1 MIYPLLSL
9 YDGTEITFTDLQNDG
24 NIIVYVETP
33 NAIDGFHSLECVL
46 PNFEIKN
53 VQGYSALKQ
62 NKILEIIKDN
72 VDRIMDQCFSFKEYY
87 LLMNEIKELT
97 KKVKFYED
105 VTTDFMEAYKEEM
118 RDTAGRD
125 KPNYS
130 GLSEDDEAWAQ
141 RIIKG
146 KRIKG
151 KLIDLRKKPP
161 ED

>member
-9 YDGTEITFTDLQNDG
+9 YDGTEFTYTDLQSDG
-24 NIIVYVETP
+24 TIIVYVETP

-46 PNFEIKN
+46 PDYEVRN
-53 VQGYSALKQ
+53 VQGYSQSKQ
-62 NKILEIIKDN
+62 DKILEIIKNN

-151 KLIDLRKKPP
+151 KLIDLRKRPI

>member
-1 MIYPLLSL
+1 M
-9 YDGTEITFTDLQNDG
+9 
-24 NIIVYVETP
+24 
-33 NAIDGFHSLECVL
+33 
-46 PNFEIKN
+46 
-53 VQGYSALKQ
+53 
-62 NKILEIIKDN
+62 
-72 VDRIMDQCFSFKEYY
+72 
-87 LLMNEIKELT
+87 
-97 KKVKFYED
+97 FYED

>member
-9 YDGTEITFTDLQNDG
+9 NDDTEYNYTDLQSDG
-24 NIIVYVETP
+24 TIIVYVETP

-46 PNFEIKN
+46 PDYEVRN
-53 VQGYSALKQ
+53 VQGYSQSKQ
-62 NKILEIIKDN
+62 DKILEIIKNN

-97 KKVKFYED
+97 KKVEFYEH

-151 KLIDLRKKPP
+151 KLIDLRKKPL
-161 ED
+161 EG

>member
-1 MIYPLLSL
+1 M
-9 YDGTEITFTDLQNDG
+9 
-24 NIIVYVETP
+24 P
-33 NAIDGFHSLECVL
+33 NYES
-46 PNFEIKN
+46 KN
-53 VQGYSALKQ
+53 VRGYSAQKK

-72 VDRIMDQCFSFKEYY
+72 VDRIMDQCFSFKEYH

-97 KKVKFYED
+97 KKVEFYEH

>member
-9 YDGTEITFTDLQNDG
+9 YDGKEFTHTDMQSDG
-24 NIIVYVETP
+24 KIIVYVEIP

-53 VQGYSALKQ
+53 VRGYSALKQ
-62 NKILEIIKDN
+62 KKILEIIKDN
-72 VDRIMDQCFSFKEYY
+72 VDRIMDQGFSFLGYSHLINQIEE
-87 LLMNEIKELT
+87 MT
-97 KKVKFYED
+97 QKVKFYEK
-105 VTTDFMEAYKEEM
+105 TTTVFMEAYKEQM
-118 RDTAGRD
+118 RESAGGD

-130 GLSEDDEAWAQ
+130 GLSEDDEAWMQ

-146 KRIKG
+146 KNIKG

>member
-9 YDGTEITFTDLQNDG
+9 YDGTEFTYTDLQSDG
-24 NIIVYVETP
+24 TIIVYVETP

-46 PNFEIKN
+46 PDYEVRN
-53 VQGYSALKQ
+53 VQGYSQSKQ
-62 NKILEIIKDN
+62 DKILEIIKNN

-97 KKVKFYED
+97 KKVKFYEH

-130 GLSEDDEAWAQ
+130 GLSEEDEAFVK

-146 KRIKG
+146 KRIRG
-151 KLIDLRKKPP
+151 KLIDLRNKPP
-161 ED
+161 KE

>member
-46 PNFEIKN
+46 PDYEVRN
-53 VQGYSALKQ
+53 VQGYSQSKRD
-62 NKILEIIKDN
+62 KILEIIKNN

-97 KKVKFYED
+97 KKVEFYEH

>member
-1 MIYPLLSL
+1 M
-9 YDGTEITFTDLQNDG
+9 
-24 NIIVYVETP
+24 YVETP

-53 VQGYSALKQ
+53 VRGYSALKQ

-87 LLMNEIKELT
+87 LLMNEIEELT
-97 KKVKFYED
+97 QKVKFYED
-105 VTTDFMEAYKEEM
+105 MTTVLMDEYKAQVQECTGK
-118 RDTAGRD
+118 DKSSTA
-125 KPNYS
+125 
-130 GLSEDDEAWAQ
+130 GLSEDDEAWVQ

-151 KLIDLRKKPP
+151 KLIDLRKKPL